1 MGKLKKVYG
10 LPISFVLFIYQ
21 IYVMYMVIKN
31 TNPIDLDEI
40 ESNEELDKHLN
51 PFVQEFYNT
60 NKILLHTFSII
71 CWVLF
76 LKAIL

>member
-1 MGKLKKVYG
+1 MKKLRKIYG

-21 IYVMYMVIKN
+21 IYVMYMVIRN
-31 TNPIDLDEI
+31 TNPVDLDEI
-40 ESNEELDKHLN
+40 ESNEDLNKMLN
-51 PFVQEFYNT
+51 PFVETFYNN
-60 NKILLHTFSII
+60 NKTLLHIFSII

>member
-1 MGKLKKVYG
+1 MKKLRKIYG

-21 IYVMYMVIKN
+21 IYVMYMVIRN
-31 TNPIDLDEI
+31 TNPVDLDEI
-40 ESNEELDKHLN
+40 ESNEDLNKKLN
-51 PFVQEFYNT
+51 PFVETFYNN
-60 NKILLHTFSII
+60 NKTLLHIFSII

>member
-1 MGKLKKVYG
+1 MGKLRKVYG
-10 LPISFVLFIYQ
+10 LPISFILFIYQ
-21 IYVMYMVIKN
+21 IYVMYMIIQN
-31 TNPIDLDEI
+31 TNPADLDDM

-51 PFVQEFYNT
+51 PFLEEFYNT
-60 NKILLHTFSII
+60 NKIFLHIFSIS